1 MRLFDTL
8 LAEEKSIK
16 IFKILIDYFELCLFI
31 IISILMKFSLKL

>member
-8 LAEEKSIK
+8 LAEEKSIN
-16 IFKILIDYFELCLFI
+16 IFKSLIDYFELCLFI

>member
-8 LAEEKSIK
+8 LAEEKSIN